1 VAKSGF
7 ALALLLAFVVFLSA
21 VVATARAEAAST
33 EAVPSHPFLNDRFI
47 FEVGGFYSKNN
58 TNASL
63 SPPAGGAGV
72 IVNFEDTLGL
82 DSENFVPIAGFQ
94 WRFAERWRL
103 EAGYFKVDRSA
114 TRTLATDVT
123 WGDKVFPVGSTVSSS
138 YDMYDVRTSVGY
150 SFFRRPDK
158 ELGVGVGLH
167 TMGIKTSLEAAGI
180 GSESSTVTAPLP
192 VLNLY
197 GTFALTNEWA
207 MRVRMDWLSLSYDQY
222 SGDIRSTLVDVIY
235 QPFRNVGFGLGMRN
249 LIVDLD
255 VDATNWQGKARTSFS
270 GPNAFITVSF

>member
-1 VAKSGF
+1 
-7 ALALLLAFVVFLSA
+7 
-21 VVATARAEAAST
+21 
-33 EAVPSHPFLNDRFI
+33 
-47 FEVGGFYSKNN
+47 
-58 TNASL
+58 
-63 SPPAGGAGV
+63 
-72 IVNFEDTLGL
+72 
-82 DSENFVPIAGFQ
+82 
-94 WRFAERWRL
+94 
-103 EAGYFKVDRSA
+103 
-114 TRTLATDVT
+114 
-123 WGDKVFPVGSTVSSS
+123 
-138 YDMYDVRTSVGY
+138 
-150 SFFRRPDK
+150 
-158 ELGVGVGLH
+158 
-167 TMGIKTSLEAAGI
+167 
-180 GSESSTVTAPLP
+180 LP